1 MDHIRLG
8 REPWPRQRARVSMF
22 FPNANVMV
30 DPVLLVLL
38 GLIVGTLGG
47 FFGVGGGFLITGG
60 LLVFGVPPIFAVG
73 TGLTLIMGSSI
84 INMLKHKGLGHVGFR
99 LGLLMVCG
107 TVPGEIL
114 AERLNVALE
123 AAGII
128 GPVIRY
134 VYVIFLGALGA
145 FIVYDYF
152 KVRRRS
158 GATSDAVSTESL
170 ARKVQALRIPPH
182 SIWLPGLGVTPTRVS
197 LPLSKIQSISV
208 FVPFSVGFGV
218 GFMAG
223 LLGAGGGFI
232 LMPLLVYVMGVPTV
246 MAIGTDLFQIIIT
259 GSVGT
264 FLYALGNHVDLL
276 MAVIMLT
283 AASAGAQIG
292 ATATRFVDPGRIRVF
307 FGVTV
312 LSGGVAVALKEVSES
327 VSRLHFLDTIAS
339 VLLLGVS
346 GAICLVIAGLLRA
359 ALRKPASD
367 KVRA

>member
-1 MDHIRLG
+1 ML
-8 REPWPRQRARVSMF
+8 
-22 FPNANVMV
+22 FPNAGVAV
-30 DPVLLVLL
+30 DPVLLVML

-73 TGLTLIMGSSI
+73 TGLTLVMGSSI
-84 INMLKHKGLGHVGFR
+84 INMLKHKGLGHVDFR

-114 AERLNVALE
+114 AERLNVALLE
-123 AAGII
+123 AGII

-134 VYVIFLGALGA
+134 VYVVFLGALGS

-152 KVRRRS
+152 KVRRRADAA
-158 GATSDAVSTESL
+158 GDAVSTASL
-170 ARKVQALRIPPH
+170 ARRVQSLRIPPH
-182 SIWLPGLGVTPTRVS
+182 AVWLPGRGRTPTRVA
-197 LPLSKIQSISV
+197 LPLSEIQSISV

-232 LMPLLVYVMGVPTV
+232 LMPLLVYVLGVPTV
-246 MAIGTDLFQIIIT
+246 IAIGTDLFQIIIT

-264 FLYALGNHVDLL
+264 FIYALGNHVDLL
-276 MAVIMLT
+276 MAIIMLT
-283 AASAGAQIG
+283 AASAGAQVG
-292 ATATRFVDPGRIRVF
+292 ATATRFVVPGRIRGL

-312 LSGGVAVALKEVSES
+312 LSGGAAVALKELSES
-327 VSRLHFLDTIAS
+327 VSRLHFLDTVAAFF
-339 VLLLGVS
+339 LLGVS
-346 GAICLVIAGLLRA
+346 GAICLLIAGLLLRA
-359 ALRKPASD
+359 LRRKPAPD
-367 KVRA
+367 EAGP

>member
-1 MDHIRLG
+1 
-8 REPWPRQRARVSMF
+8 MF
-22 FPNANVMV
+22 FPNAGVVV
-30 DPVLLVLL
+30 DPALLVLL

-73 TGLTLIMGSSI
+73 TGLTLVMGSSI
-84 INMLKHKGLGHVGFR
+84 INMLKHKGLGHVDFR

-128 GPVIRY
+128 GPVIRLI
-134 VYVIFLGALGA
+134 YVIFLGALGS

-152 KVRRRS
+152 KVRRRAA
-158 GATSDAVSTESL
+158 GDDAVSTEGL

-182 SIWLPGLGVTPTRVS
+182 TLWLPGRGVTPTRVA
-197 LPLSKIQSISV
+197 LPLSGIQSISV
-208 FVPFSVGFGV
+208 FVPVSIGFGV

-232 LMPLLVYVMGVPTV
+232 LMPLLVYVVGVPTV

-264 FLYALGNHVDLL
+264 FIYALGNHVDLL
-276 MAVIMLT
+276 MAVTMLA
-283 AASAGAQIG
+283 AASAGAQVG
-292 ATATRFVDPGRIRVF
+292 ATATRFVEPGRIRGL

-312 LSGGVAVALKEVSES
+312 LSGGAAVALKQVSES
-327 VSRLHFLDTIAS
+327 VSQLHFLDTVAS
-339 VLLLGVS
+339 ILLLGVS
-346 GAICLVIAGLLRA
+346 GAICLVIAGLLLRA
-359 ALRKPASD
+359 ARKKTVPN
-367 KVRA
+367 

>member
-1 MDHIRLG
+1 
-8 REPWPRQRARVSMF
+8 MF
-22 FPNANVMV
+22 FPNAGVVV
-30 DPVLLVLL
+30 DPALLVLL

-60 LLVFGVPPIFAVG
+60 LLVFGVPPIYAVG
-73 TGLTLIMGSSI
+73 TGLTLVMGSSI
-84 INMLKHKGLGHVGFR
+84 INMLKHKGLGHVDFR

-114 AERLNVALE
+114 AERLNVALLE
-123 AAGII
+123 AGII

-134 VYVIFLGALGA
+134 VYVVFLGALGT

-152 KVRRRS
+152 KVRRRA
-158 GATSDAVSTESL
+158 GADGDAVSTENL

-182 SIWLPGLGVTPTRVS
+182 AVWLPGRGVTPTRVA
-197 LPLSKIQSISV
+197 LPLSQIQSISV
-208 FVPFSVGFGV
+208 FVPFGVGFGV

-232 LMPLLVYVMGVPTV
+232 LMPLLVYVVGVPTV

-264 FLYALGNHVDLL
+264 FIYALGNHVDLL
-276 MAVIMLT
+276 MAIIMLT

-292 ATATRFVDPGRIRVF
+292 ATATRFVEPGRIRGL

-327 VSRLHFLDTIAS
+327 VSRLHFLDTAAAF
-339 VLLLGVS
+339 LLLGVS
-346 GAICLVIAGLLRA
+346 GAICLVIAGLLLRA
-359 ALRKPASD
+359 VRRKPAPD
-367 KVRA
+367 EAGP

>member
-1 MDHIRLG
+1 ML
-8 REPWPRQRARVSMF
+8 
-22 FPNANVMV
+22 FPNAGVAV
-30 DPVLLVLL
+30 DPALLVLL

-73 TGLTLIMGSSI
+73 TGLTLVMGSSI
-84 INMLKHKGLGHVGFR
+84 INMLKHKGLGHVDFR
-99 LGLLMVCG
+99 LGMLMVCG

-114 AERLNVALE
+114 AERLNVALLE
-123 AAGII
+123 AGII

-134 VYVIFLGALGA
+134 VYVVFLGALGS

-152 KVRRRS
+152 KVRRRAT
-158 GATSDAVSTESL
+158 GATGDAVSTASL

-182 SIWLPGLGVTPTRVS
+182 AIWLPGLGVRPTRVP
-197 LPLSKIQSISV
+197 LPLSGIQSISV
-208 FVPFSVGFGV
+208 FVPFSIGFGV

-264 FLYALGNHVDLL
+264 FIYALGNHVDLL
-276 MAVIMLT
+276 MAIIMLT
-283 AASAGAQIG
+283 AASAGAQVG
-292 ATATRFVDPGRIRVF
+292 ATATKFVDPGRIRGL

-312 LSGGVAVALKEVSES
+312 LSGGVAVALKELSES
-327 VSRLHFLDTIAS
+327 VNRLHFLDTVAS
-339 VLLLGVS
+339 FLLLGVS
-346 GAICLVIAGLLRA
+346 GAICLVIAWLLLRST
-359 ALRKPASD
+359 LRKPAPD
-367 KVRA
+367 EVRE

>member
-1 MDHIRLG
+1 
-8 REPWPRQRARVSMF
+8 MF
-22 FPNANVMV
+22 FPNAGVV
-30 DPVLLVLL
+30 IDPLLLVLL

-60 LLVFGVPPIFAVG
+60 LLVFGVPPIYAVG
-73 TGLTLIMGSSI
+73 TGLTLVMGSSI
-84 INMLKHKGLGHVGFR
+84 INMLKHKGLGHVDFR

-114 AERLNVALE
+114 AERLNVALLE
-123 AAGII
+123 AGII

-134 VYVIFLGALGA
+134 VYVVFLGALGS

-152 KVRRRS
+152 KVRRRA
-158 GATSDAVSTESL
+158 GATGDAVSTESL
-170 ARKVQALRIPPH
+170 ARRVQALQIPPH
-182 SIWLPGLGVTPTRVS
+182 AVWLPGRGVTPTRVS
-197 LPLSKIQSISV
+197 LPLSEIQSISV
-208 FVPFSVGFGV
+208 FVPFSIGFGV

-232 LMPLLVYVMGVPTV
+232 LMPLLVYVVGVPTV

-264 FLYALGNHVDLL
+264 FIYALGNHVDLL

-292 ATATRFVDPGRIRVF
+292 ATATRFVEPGRIRGL

-312 LSGGVAVALKEVSES
+312 LSGGAAVALKELSES
-327 VSRLHFLDTIAS
+327 VSRLHFLDTVAS

-346 GAICLVIAGLLRA
+346 GAICLMIAGLLLRA
-359 ALRKPASD
+359 ARKKPAAD
-367 KVRA
+367 EVKA